1 MYSGRR
7 QSRAKRGFLLV
18 ALVIALT
25 LFAFMA
31 PPMLAALSTV
41 SGRVALYLDYRTAAS
56 RSARAAAL
64 LKAPVFYCGYGM
76 PSDAQEYKKAF
87 DSQITEPFS
96 WNGPISIASCG
107 SPNDELRVAYAR
119 PGSVRT
125 SCAFLSDGPTGVVT
139 FSKRPDANEVASASS
154 FSKPKSVKNWIVFGS
169 AVPLSVPLSITKIED
184 KSLTVKSYSAENFS
198 IPQGERMYLFRAM
211 KIFCRNGCLYAAD
224 YRTSG
229 EQPRV
234 DGVCDMRFD
243 VDPRKK
249 ELTVYI
255 LVKGNATYDSPRDII
270 GKESWPDDYL
280 RPWLENLPRYQ
291 LYASR
296 RTWRLP
302 NCAGENTLNGS
313 QTRVLSSL

>member
-1 MYSGRR
+1 M
-7 QSRAKRGFLLV
+7 
-18 ALVIALT
+18 VIAFT

-41 SGRVALYLDYRTAAS
+41 SGRVALYLDYRTASS
-56 RSARAAAL
+56 RAARAAVL

-76 PSDAQEYKKAF
+76 PTDAQEYKKAF
-87 DSQITEPFS
+87 DDQITEPFS
-96 WNGPISIASCG
+96 WNGPISSMSRAC
-107 SPNDELRVAYAR
+107 PNDELRVAYAR
-119 PGSVRT
+119 PGASRT
-125 SCAFLSDGPTGVVT
+125 SRAILSDGPTAVVE
-139 FSKRPDANEVASASS
+139 FSKNPDANEVASASS

-169 AVPLSVPLSITKIED
+169 AVPLSAPFSITKIED
-184 KSLTVKSYSAENFS
+184 RSLTVKSYSAENFS
-198 IPQGERMYLFRAM
+198 IPQCERMYLFRAM
-211 KIFCRNGCLYAAD
+211 KVFCRNGCLYTAD

-243 VDPRKK
+243 VDRNKK

-280 RPWLENLPRYQ
+280 RPWLENLPHYQ

-302 NCAGENTLNGS
+302 NCIGESALNGS
-313 QTRVLSSL
+313 QTKVLSSLR